1 MPSVFSF
8 TPGPTGTFTAGALAA
23 NRLAFGGGGTS
34 LRVTN
39 AGTVP
44 VYVKSGDVTVTAT
57 TNDWLVAPST
67 TVFFTIPG
75 ADTYVAASTG
85 QATTATTYVQ
95 RGDGGV

>member
-1 MPSVFSF
+1 MTTFPF
-8 TPGPTGTFTAGALAA
+8 TPGPFGTFTAGALAA
-23 NRLAFGGGGTS
+23 NRLLFPGGGPT

-44 VYVKSGDVTVTAT
+44 VYIKSGDVTVTAT
-57 TNDWLVAPST
+57 TNDAFVGPTT
-67 TVFFTIPG
+67 TVYFTIPS

-95 RGDGGV
+95 RGDGGA

>member
-1 MPSVFSF
+1 MSATPAF

-23 NRLAFGGGGTS
+23 NRLAFAGGGTS

-39 AGTVP
+39 VGTVP
-44 VYVKSGDVTVTAT
+44 VFVKTGDVTVTAT

-75 ADTYVAASTG
+75 ADSYVAASTG
-85 QATTATTYVQ
+85 QATTAVTYVQ